1 MTDGSLADALERE
14 HRAIDEGLLHFVD
27 GGDPG
32 QQERRALADAM
43 AALRRHIY
51 LEEELLFPRLREAG
65 LAMPVFVMVREHAQ
79 MWRLLDDIDK
89 GLAGE
94 GDASSVRDLVREL
107 MPVLDAHNP
116 KEEQILYPQVQHVL
130 DDAASSA
137 ATAVL
142 RAGGLPDG
150 WVCEGL

>member
-1 MTDGSLADALERE
+1 MADSSLAEALESE
-14 HRAIDEGLLHFVD
+14 HRAIDEGLLAFVEGGSGDRD
-27 GGDPG
+27 GR
-32 QQERRALADAM
+32 QALAAAM

-51 LEEELLFPRLREAG
+51 LEEELLFPPLREAG

-89 GLAGE
+89 APAGPE
-94 GDASSVRDLVREL
+94 GDAAVSALAREL

-116 KEEQILYPQVQHVL
+116 KEEQILYPQVKGVL
-130 DDAASSA
+130 DDAGTAA
-137 ATAVL
+137 ATAIL
-142 RAGGLPDG
+142 QEGELPEG